1 MGLIINLILGIWLGR
16 RLWNLYD
23 ERKRRLKRKDG
34 YFMEID
40 KMRRACDL
48 MRKTGS
54 DDSQYILVRLRDLE
68 ELLNAWETLHPEE
81 KENEGSAE
89 LS

>member
-1 MGLIINLILGIWLGR
+1 
-16 RLWNLYD
+16 
-23 ERKRRLKRKDG
+23 
-34 YFMEID
+34 MEID

-68 ELLNAWETLHPEE
+68 ELLKAWEAMYPDGRD
-81 KENEGSAE
+81 NEGSAE

>member
-1 MGLIINLILGIWLGR
+1 
-16 RLWNLYD
+16 
-23 ERKRRLKRKDG
+23 
-34 YFMEID
+34 MEID

-68 ELLNAWETLHPEE
+68 ELLKAWEALHPEG
-81 KENEGSAE
+81 KKNEGSTE

>member
-1 MGLIINLILGIWLGR
+1 
-16 RLWNLYD
+16 
-23 ERKRRLKRKDG
+23 
-34 YFMEID
+34 
-40 KMRRACDL
+40 

-68 ELLNAWETLHPEE
+68 ELLKAWETLHPEE